1 MNTAARWVPSEC
13 RNTATALCKT
23 CAQPFPA
30 ILSPE
35 MKSGD
40 GSWVLWFWKGDSRR
54 DRPSYFHVFR
64 SPKCDSRRERPS
76 YFHVFRPPKGDSR
89 RERSSYFHVFLSPKG
104 DSRRERP
111 SYFHV
116 FRSPKDDSRRERPSY
131 FHVFRPPKGH
141 PTWTSFQIGS
151 GGNGGGT
158 RFVSFNGTQ
167 CRVVTGLRTGHSTLR
182 SNLHLMGLTN
192 SHLCWTCGVEEHT
205 SAHIVCECEGLAS
218 RISGLIFL
226 GPRGR

>member
-64 SPKCDSRRERPS
+64 SPKC
-76 YFHVFRPPKGDSR
+76 
-89 RERSSYFHVFLSPKG
+89 
-104 DSRRERP
+104 
-111 SYFHV
+111 
-116 FRSPKDDSRRERPSY
+116 DSRRERPSY